1 MAIEKQLLG
10 RIIHKHDIEENW
22 DKATGFIPKKGE
34 IIVYDID
41 DNYEYERIKIGDGAT
56 PVPNLPFHL
65 ATELDKLTRA
75 VQNLESNTLSVS
87 QSNEALVFV
96 KGLK

>member
-34 IIVYDID
+34 IIAFT
-41 DNYEYERIKIGDGAT
+41 NGSFE
-56 PVPNLPFHL
+56 
-65 ATELDKLTRA
+65 
-75 VQNLESNTLSVS
+75 
-87 QSNEALVFV
+87 
-96 KGLK
+96 